1 MKEVDSKGFL
11 IVNICEQNSD
21 SRRMHL
27 VLPDANESCRHA
39 SKAKVESVFLI
50 ILAV

>member
-1 MKEVDSKGFL
+1 MKETDSKDFL

-21 SRRMHL
+21 SRHTHL
-27 VLPDANESCRHA
+27 VLPDVNESCRHA
-39 SKAKVESVFLI
+39 SKAKVESIFLI